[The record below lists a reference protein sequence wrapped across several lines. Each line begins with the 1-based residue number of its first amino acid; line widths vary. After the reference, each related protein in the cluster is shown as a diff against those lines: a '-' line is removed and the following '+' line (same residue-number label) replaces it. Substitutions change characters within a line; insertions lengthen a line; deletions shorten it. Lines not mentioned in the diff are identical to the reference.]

1 MNQSTQK
8 EYERDLAELEK
19 NSFSNFMKHEKKK
32 EAKRKPRFA
41 SDEEEEFY
49 FKYTIH
55 VSVGNLTE
63 EHRQELKNFI
73 ANNPCN
79 SLHKL
84 LKY

>member
-1 MNQSTQK
+1 MNQSTQE
-8 EYERDLAELEK
+8 EYERDLATLEK
-19 NSFSNFMKHEKKK
+19 NNFSNFMKNEKRK

-55 VSVGNLTE
+55 VSVGDLTK
-63 EHRQELKNFI
+63 EHSQALKDFI
-73 ANNPCN
+73 SNNPCN
-79 SLHKL
+79 SLQKL